1 MDEHCVELKRVFDKH
16 KLVYK
21 VQLICYKTLC
31 FRRGIQICLLP
42 QSRKL
47 PASSPGRTV
56 KTQAVPEQI
65 GPLQLA
71 IHVVQNRRAGEQKSH
86 WDKTNR
92 KLPFTIIYAPVYVF
106 YLSCPSATFALQR
119 GGFVPREEL
128 AAKGLFKAQD
138 AQDAE

>member
-1 MDEHCVELKRVFDKH
+1 MDEHCVELKRVLTSIR
-16 KLVYK
+16 LVYK

-42 QSRKL
+42 ESRKL

-56 KTQAVPEQI
+56 KTQVVPEQI

-71 IHVVQNRRAGEQKSH
+71 IHVVQNRRAGEQTSH

-92 KLPFTIIYAPVYVF
+92 ENYH
-106 YLSCPSATFALQR
+106 LQLLQ
-119 GGFVPREEL
+119 EL